1 MASLRIASVSTAATR
16 SRTSVRER
24 VSQSRSW
31 LASRCWS
38 RAATMARYAHA
49 PTTIRT
55 AAVKPT
61 ARMTGASVSIRL
73 TAGHA
78 VAPGSHEDSQAR
90 PQVMGSVVIVWAYV
104 GLRTVGTHDDDDAP
118 WGGSGVPQWSVNGR
132 VNVSL

>member
-16 SRTSVRER
+16 SRTSARER

-49 PTTIRT
+49 PTIIRT

-78 VAPGSHEDSQAR
+78 VSSGSHE
-90 PQVMGSVVIVWAYV
+90 VTVWAYAQM
-104 GLRTVGTHDDDDAP
+104 RTVGDHEEDDDAP
-118 WGGSGVPQWSVNGR
+118 WGGSGLRSGVTGSPHR
-132 VNVSL
+132 